1 MAPSETP
8 LNSHNPVNLYTRGIL
23 ATIWYTHLNHWY
35 TLMKM
40 TLNQSIII
48 NKLSIDVKPSLDPQG
63 RVVYLPN
70 PERKPYLIT
79 DNHRDSPVGFGV
91 KISATKKTY
100 IVQRRVSSPGNRPK
114 TGGKSPSEVIRSTIG
129 NVSDFANI
137 DQAREVARNLVQT
150 MKLTKRNPNK
160 IKRESDASELTISE
174 VFAQYRQHLLGRA
187 KPAKPNTLAVLDKAE
202 NRLSEWAG
210 LRVKDLTGNE
220 ILRKF
225 DEIAS
230 RARTAAE
237 QTFRWANVAVKH
249 AIEIEAGNAQTQ
261 QRQPSLSYN
270 PFSILKVQKKFRTR
284 SELEDSYRAKGVRN
298 PLSPKDTLGS
308 FLTALHNKRSL
319 NRLGCDYLLLTVLL
333 GARKEETASLCW
345 REALTE
351 EEARTTSYVDLE
363 NRMIRFYDTKNRN
376 DHELPICDATKRI
389 LEDRRDI
396 VNDNEKRADK
406 RKWVF
411 PARSSRSKVG
421 HYSDS
426 KSLRENLCQEAR
438 IVKLGMHDL
447 RRTFGRVAEELTSY
461 AVVKKLL
468 NHRNTTDPTERYAN
482 PDQDRVYE
490 ALQRIELNMLLTS
503 PELYNSL
510 LASSKYPPILKGNV

>member
-1 MAPSETP
+1 MALLFFWAT
-8 LNSHNPVNLYTRGIL
+8 NSGD
-23 ATIWYTHLNHWY
+23 
-35 TLMKM
+35 TLKT
-40 TLNQSIII
+40 TLTQSFII
-48 NKLSIDVKPSLDPQG
+48 NKLSVHVKPELNSSG
-63 RVVYLPN
+63 KVVFEPN
-70 PERKPYLIT
+70 PQQKPYIVF
-79 DNHRDSPVGFGV
+79 DDHRDSPVGFGV
-91 KISATKKTY
+91 KVSLTKKTY
-100 IVQRRVSSPGNRPK
+100 VIQRRVSSGTRDVK
-114 TGGKSPSEVIRSTIG
+114 EGKKPSSVLKVKVG
-129 NVSDFANI
+129 NVSDFQSI
-137 DQAREVARNLVQT
+137 DQAREAARQLVQT
-150 MKLTKRNPNK
+150 MIATKRNPNR
-160 IKRESDASELTISE
+160 IKRETEASELTISE
-174 VFAQYRQHLLGRA
+174 VFAQYRQHLLGRS
-187 KPAKPNTLAVLDKAE
+187 KPAKPNTLLVLDKAE
-202 NRLSEWAG
+202 NRLKEWEA
-210 LRVKDLTGNE
+210 LRVKDLTGND

-284 SELEDSYRAKGVRN
+284 SELEDSYKAKGVRN
-298 PLSPKDTLGS
+298 PLSPKDTLGR
-308 FLTALHNKRSL
+308 FLTALHNKRSF

-345 REALTE
+345 REVLTE

-363 NRMIRFYDTKNRN
+363 NRMIRFFDTKNRN

-411 PARSSRSKVG
+411 PARSSRSKIG

-426 KSLRENLCQEAR
+426 KSLRENLCQEAG

-510 LASSKYPPILKGNV
+510 LASSKYPPILKGKV

>member
-1 MAPSETP
+1 MKT
-8 LNSHNPVNLYTRGIL
+8 
-23 ATIWYTHLNHWY
+23 
-35 TLMKM
+35 TLS
-40 TLNQSIII
+40 QAFII
-48 NKLSIDVKPSLDPQG
+48 NKLSIGVKPTLNHAG
-63 RVVYLPN
+63 KVVFEAN
-70 PERKPYLIT
+70 PEHKPYIVF
-79 DNHRDSPVGFGV
+79 DDHRDSPVGFGV
-91 KISATKKTY
+91 KVSLTKKTY
-100 IVQRRVSSPGNRPK
+100 VIQRRVSSGDRSVSE
-114 TGGKSPSEVIRSTIG
+114 GKKPSSVLKVKVG
-129 NVSDFANI
+129 NVSDFPNI
-137 DQAREVARNLVQT
+137 DQAREVARQLVQT
-150 MKLTKRNPNK
+150 MIATKRNPNR
-160 IKRESDASELTISE
+160 IKRETEASELTISE
-174 VFAQYRQHLLGRA
+174 VFAQYRNHLMGRS

-230 RARTAAE
+230 RARKAAE
-237 QTFRWANVAVKH
+237 QTFRWINVAVRH

-284 SELEDSYRAKGVRN
+284 SELEDSYKAKGVRN
-298 PLSPKDTLGS
+298 PLSPKDTLGR
-308 FLTALHNKRSL
+308 FLTALHNKRSF

-345 REALTE
+345 REVLTE

-363 NRMIRFYDTKNRN
+363 NRMIRFFDTKNRN

-411 PARSSRSKVG
+411 PARSSRSKIG

-426 KSLRENLCQEAR
+426 KSLRENLCQEAG

-510 LASSKYPPILKGNV
+510 LASSKYPPILKGKV

>member
-1 MAPSETP
+1 MKT
-8 LNSHNPVNLYTRGIL
+8 
-23 ATIWYTHLNHWY
+23 
-35 TLMKM
+35 TLS
-40 TLNQSIII
+40 QAFII
-48 NKLSIDVKPSLDPQG
+48 NKLSIGVKPTLNHAG
-63 RVVYLPN
+63 KVVFEAN
-70 PERKPYLIT
+70 PEHKPYIVF
-79 DNHRDSPVGFGV
+79 DDHRDSPVGFGV
-91 KISATKKTY
+91 KVSLTKKTY
-100 IVQRRVSSPGNRPK
+100 VIQRRVSSGDRSVSE
-114 TGGKSPSEVIRSTIG
+114 GKKPSSVLKVKVG
-129 NVSDFANI
+129 NVSDFPNI
-137 DQAREVARNLVQT
+137 DQAREVARQLVQT
-150 MKLTKRNPNK
+150 MIATKRNPNR
-160 IKRESDASELTISE
+160 IKRETEASELTISE
-174 VFAQYRQHLLGRA
+174 VFAQYRNHLMGRS

-237 QTFRWANVAVKH
+237 QTFRWINVAVRH

-284 SELEDSYRAKGVRN
+284 SELEDSYKAKGVRN
-298 PLSPKDTLGS
+298 PLSPKDTLGR
-308 FLTALHNKRSL
+308 FLTALHNKRSF

-345 REALTE
+345 REVLTE

-363 NRMIRFYDTKNRN
+363 NRMIRFFDTKNRN

-406 RKWVF
+406 RKWFF
-411 PARSSRSKVG
+411 PARSSRSKIG

-426 KSLRENLCQEAR
+426 KSLRENLCQEAG

-490 ALQRIELNMLLTS
+490 ALQR
-503 PELYNSL
+503 
-510 LASSKYPPILKGNV
+510 

>member
-1 MAPSETP
+1 MKT
-8 LNSHNPVNLYTRGIL
+8 
-23 ATIWYTHLNHWY
+23 
-35 TLMKM
+35 TLS
-40 TLNQSIII
+40 QAFII
-48 NKLSIDVKPSLDPQG
+48 NKLSIGVKPTLNHAG
-63 RVVYLPN
+63 KVVFEAN
-70 PERKPYLIT
+70 PEHKPYIVF
-79 DNHRDSPVGFGV
+79 DDHRDSPVGFGV
-91 KISATKKTY
+91 KVSLTKKTY
-100 IVQRRVSSPGNRPK
+100 VIQRRVSSGDRSVSE
-114 TGGKSPSEVIRSTIG
+114 GKKPSSVLKVKVG
-129 NVSDFANI
+129 NVSDFPNI
-137 DQAREVARNLVQT
+137 DQAREVARQLVQT
-150 MKLTKRNPNK
+150 MIATKRNPNR
-160 IKRESDASELTISE
+160 IKRETEASELTISE
-174 VFAQYRQHLLGRA
+174 VFAQYRNHLMGRS

-237 QTFRWANVAVKH
+237 QTFRWINVAVRH

-284 SELEDSYRAKGVRN
+284 SELEDSYKAKGVRN
-298 PLSPKDTLGS
+298 PLSPKDTLGR
-308 FLTALHNKRSL
+308 FLTALHNKRSF

-345 REALTE
+345 REVLTE

-363 NRMIRFYDTKNRN
+363 NRMIRFFDTKNRN

-411 PARSSRSKVG
+411 PARSS
-421 HYSDS
+421 
-426 KSLRENLCQEAR
+426 
-438 IVKLGMHDL
+438 
-447 RRTFGRVAEELTSY
+447 
-461 AVVKKLL
+461 
-468 NHRNTTDPTERYAN
+468 
-482 PDQDRVYE
+482 
-490 ALQRIELNMLLTS
+490 
-503 PELYNSL
+503 
-510 LASSKYPPILKGNV
+510 

>member
-1 MAPSETP
+1 MKT
-8 LNSHNPVNLYTRGIL
+8 
-23 ATIWYTHLNHWY
+23 
-35 TLMKM
+35 TLS
-40 TLNQSIII
+40 QAFII
-48 NKLSIDVKPSLDPQG
+48 NKLSIGVKPTLNHAG
-63 RVVYLPN
+63 KVVFEAN
-70 PERKPYLIT
+70 PEHKPYIVF
-79 DNHRDSPVGFGV
+79 DDHRDSPVGFGV
-91 KISATKKTY
+91 KVSLTKKTY
-100 IVQRRVSSPGNRPK
+100 VIQRRVSSGDRSVSE
-114 TGGKSPSEVIRSTIG
+114 GKKPSSVLKVKVG
-129 NVSDFANI
+129 NVSDFPNI
-137 DQAREVARNLVQT
+137 DQAREVARQLVQT
-150 MKLTKRNPNK
+150 MIATKRNPNR
-160 IKRESDASELTISE
+160 IKRETEASELTISE
-174 VFAQYRQHLLGRA
+174 VFAQYRNHLMGRS

-237 QTFRWANVAVKH
+237 QTFRWINVAVRH

-284 SELEDSYRAKGVRN
+284 SELEDSYKAKGVRN
-298 PLSPKDTLGS
+298 PLSPKDTLGR
-308 FLTALHNKRSL
+308 FLTALHNKRSF

-345 REALTE
+345 REVLTE

-363 NRMIRFYDTKNRN
+363 NLMIRFFDTKNRN

-411 PARSSRSKVG
+411 PARSSRSKIG

-426 KSLRENLCQEAR
+426 KSLRENLCQEAG

-510 LASSKYPPILKGNV
+510 LASSKYPPILKGKV

>member
-1 MAPSETP
+1 
-8 LNSHNPVNLYTRGIL
+8 
-23 ATIWYTHLNHWY
+23 
-35 TLMKM
+35 MKT
-40 TLNQSIII
+40 TLNQSFII
-48 NKLSIDVKPSLDPQG
+48 NRLSISAKPALNDRGKVVFESNPQQ
-63 RVVYLPN
+63 
-70 PERKPYLIT
+70 KPYIVF
-79 DNHRDSPVGFGV
+79 DDHRDSPVGFGV
-91 KISATKKTY
+91 KVSLTKKTY
-100 IVQRRVSSPGNRPK
+100 VIQRRVSSGDRSVSE
-114 TGGKSPSEVIRSTIG
+114 GKKPSSVLKVKVG
-129 NVSDFANI
+129 NVSDFPNI
-137 DQAREVARNLVQT
+137 DQAREVARQLVQT
-150 MKLTKRNPNK
+150 MIATKRNPNR
-160 IKRESDASELTISE
+160 IKRETEASELTISE
-174 VFAQYRQHLLGRA
+174 VFAQYRNHLMGRS

-237 QTFRWANVAVKH
+237 QTFRWINVAVRH

-284 SELEDSYRAKGVRN
+284 SELEDSYKAKGVRN
-298 PLSPKDTLGS
+298 PLSPKDTLGR
-308 FLTALHNKRSL
+308 FLTALHNKRSF

-345 REALTE
+345 REVLTE

-363 NRMIRFYDTKNRN
+363 NRMIRFFDTKNRN

-411 PARSSRSKVG
+411 PARSSRSKIG

-426 KSLRENLCQEAR
+426 KSLRENLCQEAG

-510 LASSKYPPILKGNV
+510 LASSKYPPIFKGKV

>member
-1 MAPSETP
+1 MSDK
-8 LNSHNPVNLYTRGIL
+8 LVLL
-23 ATIWYTHLNHWY
+23 FLWATNGGDALKT
-35 TLMKM
+35 TLS
-40 TLNQSIII
+40 QAFIIK
-48 NKLSIDVKPSLDPQG
+48 KLSINVKPALSNSG
-63 RVVYLPN
+63 KVVFEAN
-70 PERKPYLIT
+70 PDQKPYIVF
-79 DNHRDSPVGFGV
+79 DDHREAPVGFGV
-91 KISATKKTY
+91 KVSLTKKTY
-100 IVQRRVSSPGNRPK
+100 VIQRRVSSGERDVK
-114 TGGKSPSEVIRSTIG
+114 EGKKPSSVLKVKVG
-129 NVSDFANI
+129 NVSDFPSI
-137 DQAREVARNLVQT
+137 DQARVVARQLVQT
-150 MKLTKRNPNK
+150 MIATKRNPNK
-160 IKRESDASELTISE
+160 IKREVDSAELTMNEI
-174 VFAQYRQHLLGRA
+174 FAQYRNHLMGRS

-202 NRLSEWAG
+202 NRLKDWAG

-284 SELEDSYRAKGVRN
+284 SELEDSYKAKGVRN
-298 PLSPKDTLGS
+298 PLSPKDTLGR
-308 FLTALHNKRSL
+308 FLTALHNKRSF

-345 REALTE
+345 RESLTS
-351 EEARTTSYVDLE
+351 EEARTASFVDLD
-363 NRMIRFYDTKNRN
+363 NRIIRFYDTKNRN
-376 DHELPICDATKRI
+376 DHELPICDAVNRI

-396 VNDNEKRADK
+396 VIDTENRADK

-411 PARSSRSKVG
+411 PARSPRSKNG

-426 KSLRENLCQEAR
+426 KSLRESLCKEAG
-438 IVKLGMHDL
+438 ITKLGTHDL

-461 AVVKKLL
+461 AVVKRLL
-468 NHRNTTDPTERYAN
+468 NHRNTTDPTERYAE
-482 PDQDRVYE
+482 PDQERVFE
-490 ALQRIELNMLLTS
+490 ALQRIELHMLMTS
-503 PELYNSL
+503 PEIYNSL
-510 LASSKYPPILKGNV
+510 LASAKYPPIQLIKHI

>member
-1 MAPSETP
+1 MKT
-8 LNSHNPVNLYTRGIL
+8 
-23 ATIWYTHLNHWY
+23 
-35 TLMKM
+35 TLS
-40 TLNQSIII
+40 QAFII
-48 NKLSIDVKPSLDPQG
+48 NKLSIGVKPTLNHAG
-63 RVVYLPN
+63 KVVFEAN
-70 PERKPYLIT
+70 PEHKPYIVF
-79 DNHRDSPVGFGV
+79 DDHRDSPVGFGV
-91 KISATKKTY
+91 KVSLTKKTY
-100 IVQRRVSSPGNRPK
+100 VIQRRVSSGDRSVSE
-114 TGGKSPSEVIRSTIG
+114 GKKPSSVLKVKVG
-129 NVSDFANI
+129 NVSDFPNI
-137 DQAREVARNLVQT
+137 DQAREVARQLVQT
-150 MKLTKRNPNK
+150 MIATKRNPNR
-160 IKRESDASELTISE
+160 IKRETEASELTISE
-174 VFAQYRQHLLGRA
+174 VFAQYRNHLMGRS

-237 QTFRWANVAVKH
+237 QTFRWINVAVRH

-284 SELEDSYRAKGVRN
+284 SELEDSYKAKGVRN
-298 PLSPKDTLGS
+298 PLSPKDTLGR
-308 FLTALHNKRSL
+308 FLTALHNKRSF

-345 REALTE
+345 REVLTE

-363 NRMIRFYDTKNRN
+363 NRMIRFFDTKNRN

-411 PARSSRSKVG
+411 PARSSRSKIG

-426 KSLRENLCQEAR
+426 KSLRENLCQEAG

-447 RRTFGRVAEELTSY
+447 RRT
-461 AVVKKLL
+461 
-468 NHRNTTDPTERYAN
+468 
-482 PDQDRVYE
+482 
-490 ALQRIELNMLLTS
+490 
-503 PELYNSL
+503 
-510 LASSKYPPILKGNV
+510 

>member
-1 MAPSETP
+1 MKT
-8 LNSHNPVNLYTRGIL
+8 
-23 ATIWYTHLNHWY
+23 
-35 TLMKM
+35 TLS
-40 TLNQSIII
+40 QAFII
-48 NKLSIDVKPSLDPQG
+48 NKLSIGVKPTLNHAG
-63 RVVYLPN
+63 KVVFEAN
-70 PERKPYLIT
+70 PEHKPYIVF
-79 DNHRDSPVGFGV
+79 DDHRDSPVGFGV
-91 KISATKKTY
+91 KVSLTKKTY
-100 IVQRRVSSPGNRPK
+100 VIQRRVSSGDRSVSE
-114 TGGKSPSEVIRSTIG
+114 GKKPSSVLKVKVG
-129 NVSDFANI
+129 NVSDFPNI
-137 DQAREVARNLVQT
+137 DQAREVARQLVQT
-150 MKLTKRNPNK
+150 MIATKRNPNR
-160 IKRESDASELTISE
+160 IKRETEASELTISE
-174 VFAQYRQHLLGRA
+174 VFAQYRNHLMGRS

-237 QTFRWANVAVKH
+237 QTFRWINVAVRH

-284 SELEDSYRAKGVRN
+284 SELEDSYKAKGVRN
-298 PLSPKDTLGS
+298 PLSPKDTLGR
-308 FLTALHNKRSL
+308 FLTALHNKRSF

-345 REALTE
+345 REVLTE

-363 NRMIRFYDTKNRN
+363 NRMIRFFDTKNRN

-411 PARSSRSKVG
+411 PARSSRSKIG

-426 KSLRENLCQEAR
+426 KSLRENLCQE
-438 IVKLGMHDL
+438 
-447 RRTFGRVAEELTSY
+447 
-461 AVVKKLL
+461 
-468 NHRNTTDPTERYAN
+468 
-482 PDQDRVYE
+482 
-490 ALQRIELNMLLTS
+490 
-503 PELYNSL
+503 
-510 LASSKYPPILKGNV
+510 

>member
-1 MAPSETP
+1 MKT
-8 LNSHNPVNLYTRGIL
+8 
-23 ATIWYTHLNHWY
+23 
-35 TLMKM
+35 TLS
-40 TLNQSIII
+40 QAFII
-48 NKLSIDVKPSLDPQG
+48 NKLSIGVKPTLNHAG
-63 RVVYLPN
+63 KVVFEAN
-70 PERKPYLIT
+70 PEHKPYIVF
-79 DNHRDSPVGFGV
+79 DDHRDSPVGFGV
-91 KISATKKTY
+91 KVSLTKKTY
-100 IVQRRVSSPGNRPK
+100 VIQRRVSSGDRSVSE
-114 TGGKSPSEVIRSTIG
+114 GKKPSSVLKVKVG
-129 NVSDFANI
+129 NVSDFPNI
-137 DQAREVARNLVQT
+137 DQAREVARQLVQT
-150 MKLTKRNPNK
+150 MIATKRNPNR
-160 IKRESDASELTISE
+160 IKRETEASELTISE
-174 VFAQYRQHLLGRA
+174 VFAQYRNHLMGRS

-237 QTFRWANVAVKH
+237 QTFRWINVAVRH

-284 SELEDSYRAKGVRN
+284 SELEDSYKAKGVRT
-298 PLSPKDTLGS
+298 PLSPKDTLGR
-308 FLTALHNKRSL
+308 FLTALHNKRSF

-345 REALTE
+345 REVLTE

-363 NRMIRFYDTKNRN
+363 NRMIRFFDTKNRN

-406 RKWVF
+406 RKWFF
-411 PARSSRSKVG
+411 PARSSRSKIG

-426 KSLRENLCQEAR
+426 KSLRENLCQEAG

-510 LASSKYPPILKGNV
+510 LASSKYPPILKGKV

>member
-1 MAPSETP
+1 MKT
-8 LNSHNPVNLYTRGIL
+8 
-23 ATIWYTHLNHWY
+23 
-35 TLMKM
+35 TLS
-40 TLNQSIII
+40 QAFII
-48 NKLSIDVKPSLDPQG
+48 NKLSIGVKPTLNHAG
-63 RVVYLPN
+63 KVVFEAN
-70 PERKPYLIT
+70 PEHKPYIVF
-79 DNHRDSPVGFGV
+79 DDHRDSPVGFGV
-91 KISATKKTY
+91 KVSLTKKTY
-100 IVQRRVSSPGNRPK
+100 VIQRRVSSGDRSVSE
-114 TGGKSPSEVIRSTIG
+114 GKKPSSVLKVKVG
-129 NVSDFANI
+129 NVSDFPNI
-137 DQAREVARNLVQT
+137 DQAREVARQLVQT
-150 MKLTKRNPNK
+150 MIATKRNPNR
-160 IKRESDASELTISE
+160 IKRETEASELTISE
-174 VFAQYRQHLLGRA
+174 VFAQYRNHLMGRS

-210 LRVKDLTGNE
+210 LRVNDLTGNE

-237 QTFRWANVAVKH
+237 QTFRWINVAVRH

-284 SELEDSYRAKGVRN
+284 SELEDSYKAKGVRN
-298 PLSPKDTLGS
+298 PLSPKDTLGR
-308 FLTALHNKRSL
+308 FLTALHNKRSF

-345 REALTE
+345 REVLTE

-363 NRMIRFYDTKNRN
+363 NRMIRFFDTKNRN

-411 PARSSRSKVG
+411 PARSSRSKIG

-426 KSLRENLCQEAR
+426 KSLRENLCQEAG

-510 LASSKYPPILKGNV
+510 LASSKYPPILKGKV

>member
-1 MAPSETP
+1 MKT
-8 LNSHNPVNLYTRGIL
+8 
-23 ATIWYTHLNHWY
+23 
-35 TLMKM
+35 TLS
-40 TLNQSIII
+40 QAFII
-48 NKLSIDVKPSLDPQG
+48 NKLSIGVKPTLNHAG
-63 RVVYLPN
+63 KVVFEAN
-70 PERKPYLIT
+70 PEHKPYIVF
-79 DNHRDSPVGFGV
+79 DDHRDSPVGFGV
-91 KISATKKTY
+91 KVSLTKKTY
-100 IVQRRVSSPGNRPK
+100 VIQRRVSSGDRSVSE
-114 TGGKSPSEVIRSTIG
+114 GKKPSSVLKVKVG
-129 NVSDFANI
+129 NVSDFPNI
-137 DQAREVARNLVQT
+137 DQAREVARQLVQT
-150 MKLTKRNPNK
+150 MIATKRNPNR
-160 IKRESDASELTISE
+160 IKRETEASELTISE
-174 VFAQYRQHLLGRA
+174 VFAQYRNHLMGRS

-237 QTFRWANVAVKH
+237 QTFRWINVAVRH

-284 SELEDSYRAKGVRN
+284 SELEDSYKAKGVRN
-298 PLSPKDTLGS
+298 PLSPKDTLGR
-308 FLTALHNKRSL
+308 FLTALHNKRSF

-345 REALTE
+345 REVLTE

-363 NRMIRFYDTKNRN
+363 NRMIRFFDTKNRN

-411 PARSSRSKVG
+411 PARSSRSKIG

-426 KSLRENLCQEAR
+426 KSLRENLCQEAG
-438 IVKLGMHDL
+438 IV
-447 RRTFGRVAEELTSY
+447 
-461 AVVKKLL
+461 
-468 NHRNTTDPTERYAN
+468 
-482 PDQDRVYE
+482 
-490 ALQRIELNMLLTS
+490 
-503 PELYNSL
+503 
-510 LASSKYPPILKGNV
+510 

>member
-1 MAPSETP
+1 MASSETL
-8 LNSHNPVNLYTRGIL
+8 LNSHKPINLYTRSIL

-48 NKLSIDVKPSLDPQG
+48 NKLSIDVKPSLDQQG

-100 IVQRRVSSPGNRPK
+100 FIQRRVSSAENRPS
-114 TGGKSPSEVIRSTIG
+114 TGGRAPQEVIRSTIG
-129 NVSDFANI
+129 NVSDFTSI
-137 DQAREVARNLVQT
+137 EQARDVARNFVQT
-150 MKLTKRNPNK
+150 MKLTKRNPNTV
-160 IKRESDASELTISE
+160 KREADASELTISE

-237 QTFRWANVAVKH
+237 QTFRWVNVAVKH

-298 PLSPKDTLGS
+298 PLSPKDTLGR

-345 REALTE
+345 REVLTE

-411 PARSSRSKVG
+411 PARSSRSMIG

-426 KSLRENLCQEAR
+426 KSLRENLCQEAG

-510 LASSKYPPILKGNV
+510 LASSKYPPVLKGKV

>member
-1 MAPSETP
+1 MKT
-8 LNSHNPVNLYTRGIL
+8 
-23 ATIWYTHLNHWY
+23 
-35 TLMKM
+35 TLS
-40 TLNQSIII
+40 QAFII
-48 NKLSIDVKPSLDPQG
+48 NKLSIGVKPTLNHAG
-63 RVVYLPN
+63 KVVFEAN
-70 PERKPYLIT
+70 PEHKPYIVF
-79 DNHRDSPVGFGV
+79 DDHRDSPVGFGV
-91 KISATKKTY
+91 KVSLTKKTY
-100 IVQRRVSSPGNRPK
+100 VIQRRVSSGDRSVSE
-114 TGGKSPSEVIRSTIG
+114 GKKPSSVLKVKVG
-129 NVSDFANI
+129 NVSDFPNI
-137 DQAREVARNLVQT
+137 DQAREVARQLVQT
-150 MKLTKRNPNK
+150 MIATKRNPNR
-160 IKRESDASELTISE
+160 IKRETEASELTISE
-174 VFAQYRQHLLGRA
+174 VFAQYRNHLMGRS

-237 QTFRWANVAVKH
+237 QTFRWINVAVRH

-284 SELEDSYRAKGVRN
+284 SELEDSYKAKGVRN
-298 PLSPKDTLGS
+298 PLSPKDTLGR
-308 FLTALHNKRSL
+308 FLTALHNKRSF

-345 REALTE
+345 REVLTE

-363 NRMIRFYDTKNRN
+363 NRMIRFFDTKNRN

-406 RKWVF
+406 RKWFF
-411 PARSSRSKVG
+411 PARSSRSKIG

-426 KSLRENLCQEAR
+426 KSLRENLCQEAG

-510 LASSKYPPILKGNV
+510 LASSKYPPILKGKV

>member
-1 MAPSETP
+1 MKT
-8 LNSHNPVNLYTRGIL
+8 
-23 ATIWYTHLNHWY
+23 
-35 TLMKM
+35 TLS
-40 TLNQSIII
+40 QAFII
-48 NKLSIDVKPSLDPQG
+48 NKLSIGVKPTLNHAG
-63 RVVYLPN
+63 KVVFEAN
-70 PERKPYLIT
+70 PEHKPYIVF
-79 DNHRDSPVGFGV
+79 DDHRDSPVGFGV
-91 KISATKKTY
+91 KVSLTKKTY
-100 IVQRRVSSPGNRPK
+100 VIQRRVSSGDRSVSE
-114 TGGKSPSEVIRSTIG
+114 GKKPSSVLKVKVG
-129 NVSDFANI
+129 NVSDFPNI
-137 DQAREVARNLVQT
+137 DQAREVARQLVQT
-150 MKLTKRNPNK
+150 MIATKRNPNR
-160 IKRESDASELTISE
+160 IKRETEASELTISE
-174 VFAQYRQHLLGRA
+174 VFAQYRNHLMGRS

-237 QTFRWANVAVKH
+237 QTFRWINVAVRH

-284 SELEDSYRAKGVRN
+284 SELEDSYKAKGVRN
-298 PLSPKDTLGS
+298 PLSPKDTLGR
-308 FLTALHNKRSL
+308 FLTALHNKRSF

-345 REALTE
+345 REVLTE

-363 NRMIRFYDTKNRN
+363 NRMIRFFDTKNRN

-411 PARSSRSKVG
+411 PARSSRSKIG

-426 KSLRENLCQEAR
+426 KSLRENLCQEAG

-468 NHRNTTDPTERYAN
+468 NHRNTADPTERYAN

-510 LASSKYPPILKGNV
+510 LASSKYPPILKGKV

>member
-1 MAPSETP
+1 MKT
-8 LNSHNPVNLYTRGIL
+8 
-23 ATIWYTHLNHWY
+23 
-35 TLMKM
+35 TL
-40 TLNQSIII
+40 TQSFII
-48 NKLSIDVKPSLDPQG
+48 NKLSVHVKPELSSSG
-63 RVVYLPN
+63 KVVFEAN
-70 PERKPYLIT
+70 PDQKPYIVF
-79 DNHRDSPVGFGV
+79 DDHRDAPVGFGV
-91 KISATKKTY
+91 KVSLTKKTY
-100 IVQRRVSSPGNRPK
+100 VIQRRVSSGARDVK
-114 TGGKSPSEVIRSTIG
+114 EGKKPSSVLKVKVG
-129 NVSDFANI
+129 NVSDFPSI
-137 DQAREVARNLVQT
+137 DQAREAARELVQT
-150 MKLTKRNPNK
+150 MIATKRNPNR
-160 IKRESDASELTISE
+160 IKRETEASELTISE
-174 VFAQYRQHLLGRA
+174 VFAQYRQHLLGRS
-187 KPAKPNTLAVLDKAE
+187 KPAKPNTLSVLDKAE
-202 NRLSEWAG
+202 NRLKEWAG

-237 QTFRWANVAVKH
+237 QTFRWVNVAVKH
-249 AIEIEAGNAQTQ
+249 AIDIEASNAQTQ

-363 NRMIRFYDTKNRN
+363 KRMIRFYDTKNRN

-426 KSLRENLCQEAR
+426 KSLRENLCQEAG

-510 LASSKYPPILKGNV
+510 LASSKYPPILKGKV

>member
-1 MAPSETP
+1 MKPT
-8 LNSHNPVNLYTRGIL
+8 
-23 ATIWYTHLNHWY
+23 LNHAG
-35 TLMKM
+35 K
-40 TLNQSIII
+40 
-48 NKLSIDVKPSLDPQG
+48 
-63 RVVYLPN
+63 VVFEAN
-70 PERKPYLIT
+70 PEHKPYIVF
-79 DNHRDSPVGFGV
+79 DDHRDSPVGFGV
-91 KISATKKTY
+91 KVSLTKKTY
-100 IVQRRVSSPGNRPK
+100 VIQRRVSSGDRSVSE
-114 TGGKSPSEVIRSTIG
+114 GKKPSSVLKVKVG
-129 NVSDFANI
+129 NVSDFPNI
-137 DQAREVARNLVQT
+137 DQAREVARQLVQT
-150 MKLTKRNPNK
+150 MIATKRNPNR
-160 IKRESDASELTISE
+160 IKRETEASELTISE
-174 VFAQYRQHLLGRA
+174 VFAQYRNHLMGRS

-237 QTFRWANVAVKH
+237 QTFRWINVAVRH
-249 AIEIEAGNAQTQ
+249 AIEIESGNAQTQ

-284 SELEDSYRAKGVRN
+284 SELEDSYKAKGVRN
-298 PLSPKDTLGS
+298 PLSPKDTLGR
-308 FLTALHNKRSL
+308 FLTALHNKRSF

-345 REALTE
+345 REVLTE

-363 NRMIRFYDTKNRN
+363 NRMIRFFDTKNRN

-406 RKWVF
+406 RKWFF
-411 PARSSRSKVG
+411 PARSSRSKIG

-426 KSLRENLCQEAR
+426 KSLRENLCQEAG

-510 LASSKYPPILKGNV
+510 LASSKYPPILKGKV